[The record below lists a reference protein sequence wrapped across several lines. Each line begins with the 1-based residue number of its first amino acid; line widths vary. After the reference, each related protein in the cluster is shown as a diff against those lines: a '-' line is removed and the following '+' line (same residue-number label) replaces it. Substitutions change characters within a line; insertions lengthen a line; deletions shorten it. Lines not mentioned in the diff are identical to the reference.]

1 MDPLDLLLHPVR
13 VRIVNALSGGVT
25 RTTAELCERLPD
37 VSKATVY
44 RHVGLLVDGGIL
56 DVADERRVHGA
67 VERHYR
73 LRRDRARIDGEAA
86 ASMSLDDHRHGFAAA
101 LAALGAEFTAYLD
114 RPGAD
119 PAADSVGYRQGV
131 LWLDPDELA
140 DLIGTLSAA
149 VTEVAGNAATPARRP
164 YLLSPIFFP
173 AADPDR

>member
-1 MDPLDLLLHPVR
+1 MLSVR
-13 VRIVNALSGGVT
+13 
-25 RTTAELCERLPD
+25 P
-37 VSKATVY
+37 
-44 RHVGLLVDGGIL
+44 
-56 DVADERRVHGA
+56 
-67 VERHYR
+67 
-73 LRRDRARIDGEAA
+73 RIDGEAA

-140 DLIGTLSAA
+140 GLVGTLSTA
-149 VTEVAGNAATPARRP
+149 VTEAAGNAATPDRRP